1 VPSINLHAL
10 QRTAGLGGGAPV
22 AIGGA
27 CIGDLF
33 APAERATAM
42 SIYTLGPL
50 LGAYGPVSVAD

>member
-1 VPSINLHAL
+1 MS
-10 QRTAGLGGGAPV
+10 AGLGGGAPV
-22 AIGGA
+22 SIGGA

-50 LGAYGPVSVAD
+50 LGT